1 MKLCIST
8 SIFGTE
14 ENSTFLLAFL
24 QKVKIAG
31 FEYIEIGKR
40 HHDLRLRAEEIND
53 LNLKVWSVHG
63 TLSAGSIDLDER
75 VRRQAVEKE
84 FIRLND
90 AAVYA
95 PCPYVI
101 HYLNRMNDPRYSR
114 QFRKSIEELLQKAI
128 ELNITLALETAP
140 YKPQLN
146 ERYPDSREIAD
157 FVHSF
162 ESPNLGITVDINHS
176 NLKEDLNKVA
186 ENCTALI
193 ANIHVSDNMG
203 QWEDHLPPGDGI
215 IDIRGT
221 LKELIKAGYKGPC
234 NVECHYPQPTINIL
248 RKIKNQTEAICGDL

>member
-14 ENSTFLLAFL
+14 ENSTYLLAFL

-40 HHDLRLRAEEIND
+40 HHDLKERAAEIEE
-53 LNLKVWSVHG
+53 LQLKVWSVHG
-63 TLSAGSIDLDER
+63 TLSTGSIDLDER

-84 FIRLND
+84 FIRLED
-90 AAVYA
+90 AATYA
-95 PCPYVI
+95 PCPYVV
-101 HYLNRMNDPRYSR
+101 HYLNRMNDPRHSR

-128 ELNITLALETAP
+128 ELNIILTLETAP
-140 YKPQLN
+140 FKPQLN

-176 NLKEDLNKVA
+176 NLRENLTRVA
-186 ENCTALI
+186 ENCNGLI
-193 ANIHVSDNMG
+193 SNIHISDNMG

-215 IDIRGT
+215 IDIRGA

-234 NVECHYPQPTINIL
+234 NVECHYTHPTINVL
-248 RKIKNQTEAICGDL
+248 RKIRKTTEEICGDL